1 MDWVSLKE
9 KLSTLAGKYKFV
21 LLIVLVGL
29 VLMLIPSK
37 KESQTTQ
44 VPTQA
49 AVETQDIASQ
59 LQQILSKM
67 SGVGR
72 VEVMLTEAAGE
83 KVIFQYD
90 QDISNGENGSNRLD
104 TVIIADSN
112 RSEAGLI
119 QQINPPIY
127 QGAIIVCQGADNVSV
142 RLNIIEAVAK
152 VTGLGT
158 DRISVLK
165 MK

>member
-1 MDWVSLKE
+1 MDWMSLKE
-9 KLSTLAGKYKFV
+9 KLALFANKYKYVFLILLAG
-21 LLIVLVGL
+21 I

-37 KESQTTQ
+37 KENQTVQT
-44 VPTQA
+44 PTQA
-49 AVETQDIASQ
+49 VVETEDISSQ

-72 VEVMLTEAAGE
+72 VEVLLTVASGE
-83 KVIFQYD
+83 KVIYQYD
-90 QDISNGENGSNRLD
+90 QDISNGETGSSRLD
-104 TVIIADSN
+104 TVIITDSD
-112 RSEAGLI
+112 RSESGLV

-127 QGAIIVCQGADNVSV
+127 QGAIIVCQGADNISV